1 MALVLENENA
11 SMTPAACA
19 ECPLILV
26 DDESSFRL
34 SLAEAL
40 RDDGHEVFDYPS
52 ATGVPAFD
60 TLPLEAIL
68 LTDFEMPGP
77 NGVELA
83 DAFRR
88 ARPAAQA
95 ILLSAYTV
103 PAVDGAV
110 VTRPWLRF
118 MLKPLDYDVLHA
130 LIHDL

>member
-1 MALVLENENA
+1 MP
-11 SMTPAACA
+11 SACA
-19 ECPLILV
+19 KCPIILV
-26 DDESSFRL
+26 DDEASFRL

-52 ATGVPAFD
+52 ATAVPTFD
-60 TLPLEAIL
+60 TLPFEAIL

-88 ARPAAQA
+88 ARRSAQA

-103 PAVDGAV
+103 PVVDGAV
-110 VTRPWLRF
+110 AMRPWLRF